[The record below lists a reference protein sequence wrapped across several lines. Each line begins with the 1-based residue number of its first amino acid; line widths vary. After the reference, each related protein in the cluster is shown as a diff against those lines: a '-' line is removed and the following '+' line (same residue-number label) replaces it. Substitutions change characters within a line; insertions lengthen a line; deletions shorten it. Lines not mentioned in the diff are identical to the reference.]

1 MSKVVKKTTKPKLK
15 LKSKP
20 SKKKTVKKTTKK
32 ETKSKGTGGLGY
44 VKKILNPNTGR
55 YVKLESKLGKSIS
68 KRLDKLVKKGT
79 RTTKEQKYVDDILYS
94 KFCKCTKSVIISQSK
109 KKCPPCAD
117 KRLPYAVC
125 TNNVYIRRGMKIKSN
140 GSSGCR
146 KTFSW
151 YK

>member
-1 MSKVVKKTTKPKLK
+1 MSKAVKKTRKPKLK
-15 LKSKP
+15 LKSRTN
-20 SKKKTVKKTTKK
+20 KKKTPKKDTKP
-32 ETKSKGTGGLGY
+32 KGTGLGY

-68 KRLDKLVKKGT
+68 ARLDKLVKKTT
-79 RTTKEQKYVDDILYS
+79 RTSKEQKYVDDILYS

>member
-15 LKSKP
+15 LKSNK
-20 SKKKTVKKTTKK
+20 KGKATKKTPKKTS
-32 ETKSKGTGGLGY
+32 KSKGSGLGY

-68 KRLDKLVKKGT
+68 KRLDKLVKKKT
-79 RTTKEQKYVDDILYS
+79 RTSKEQKYVDDILYS

-125 TNNVYIRRGMKIKSN
+125 TNNVYLRRGMKIKSN